1 MNNILFQHFIAS
13 FKAFE
18 GSIKCD
24 QHESWWFPLNNLDG
38 GIIFEND
45 DKDLETRL
53 SFVSNN
59 FNLCSYEK

>member
-1 MNNILFQHFIAS
+1 M
-13 FKAFE
+13 
-18 GSIKCD
+18 SI
-24 QHESWWFPLNNLDG
+24 NNLDG

-45 DKDLETRL
+45 GKDLETRL